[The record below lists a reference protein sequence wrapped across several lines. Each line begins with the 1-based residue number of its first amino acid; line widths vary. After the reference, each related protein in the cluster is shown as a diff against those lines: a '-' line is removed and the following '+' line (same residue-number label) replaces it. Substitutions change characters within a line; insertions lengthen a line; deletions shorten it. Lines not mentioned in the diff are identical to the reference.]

1 MEVFKKL
8 LLFIQTKLVSIN
20 GDMQKLNNH
29 FSDSDWQDI
38 IVNSPNVGT
47 MLLGN
52 YRKKNGIATVTMQS
66 QEVGY
71 ELPTSLH
78 NTTPVTNLPASYRP
92 EETFTFSFHAEN
104 MDSGEY
110 LTGYGR
116 IDRTGN
122 VYLAA
127 KESTDVWEC
136 STSFPVKE

>member
-1 MEVFKKL
+1 
-8 LLFIQTKLVSIN
+8 
-20 GDMQKLNNH
+20 
-29 FSDSDWQDI
+29 
-38 IVNSPNVGT
+38 

-71 ELPTSLH
+71 ELPTSY
-78 NTTPVTNLPASYRP
+78 TTPVTNLPASYRP

-110 LTGYGR
+110 LTGYGK
-116 IDRTGN
+116 IDKTGD

-127 KESTDVWEC
+127 KKSTDVWE
-136 STSFPVKE
+136 

>member
-8 LLFIQTKLVSIN
+8 LLFIQTKLVGIN
-20 GDMQKLNNH
+20 YNMQKLNNH

-71 ELPTSLH
+71 ELPTSY
-78 NTTPVTNLPASYRP
+78 TTPVTNLPASYRP

-104 MDSGEY
+104 MDSEEY
-110 LTGYGR
+110 LTGYGK
-116 IDRTGN
+116 IDKTGD

-127 KESTDVWEC
+127 KKSTDVWEC

>member
-1 MEVFKKL
+1 METFKKL
-8 LLFIQTKLVSIN
+8 LLFIQTKVVSIN

-38 IVNSPNVGT
+38 IVNSPNVGI

-71 ELPTSLH
+71 ELPTSY
-78 NTTPVTNLPASYRP
+78 TTPVTNLPASYRP

-110 LTGYGR
+110 LTGYGK
-116 IDRTGN
+116 IDKTGD

-127 KESTDVWEC
+127 KKSTDVWEC
-136 STSFPVKE
+136 SISFPVKE

>member
-1 MEVFKKL
+1 MGTFKKL

-71 ELPTSLH
+71 ELPTSY
-78 NTTPVTNLPASYRP
+78 TTPVTNLPASYRP

-110 LTGYGR
+110 LTGYGK
-116 IDRTGN
+116 IDKTGD

-127 KESTDVWEC
+127 KKSTDVWE
-136 STSFPVKE
+136 

>member
-1 MEVFKKL
+1 MGTFKKL

-29 FSDSDWQDI
+29 FSDTDWQDI

-71 ELPTSLH
+71 ELPTSY
-78 NTTPVTNLPASYRP
+78 TTPVTNLPASYRP

-110 LTGYGR
+110 LTGYGK
-116 IDRTGN
+116 IDKTGD

-127 KESTDVWEC
+127 KKSTDVWEC

>member
-52 YRKKNGIATVTMQS
+52 YRKKNGIVTVTMQS

-71 ELPTSLH
+71 ELLTNLH
-78 NTTPVTNLPASYRP
+78 NATPVTIYR
-92 EETFTFSFHAEN
+92 
-104 MDSGEY
+104 
-110 LTGYGR
+110 LL
-116 IDRTGN
+116 IDRKK
-122 VYLAA
+122 LLLFHFMPKIWIAA
-127 KESTDVWEC
+127 NI
-136 STSFPVKE
+136 

>member
-1 MEVFKKL
+1 METFKKL

-38 IVNSPNVGT
+38 IVNSPNVGI

-71 ELPTSLH
+71 ELPTSY
-78 NTTPVTNLPASYRP
+78 TTPVTNLPASYRP
-92 EETFTFSFHAEN
+92 EEPFTFSFHAEN

-110 LTGYGR
+110 LTGYGK
-116 IDRTGN
+116 IDKTGD

-127 KESTDVWEC
+127 KKSTDVWEC